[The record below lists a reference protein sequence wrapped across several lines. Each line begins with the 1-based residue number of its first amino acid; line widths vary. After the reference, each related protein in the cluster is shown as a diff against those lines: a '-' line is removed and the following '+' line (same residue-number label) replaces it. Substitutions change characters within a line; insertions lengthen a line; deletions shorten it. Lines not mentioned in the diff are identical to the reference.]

1 MKSRIANLELHL
13 VTGGAGFVGSALVR
27 RLVNCGYKVR
37 VLDNQFRGSF
47 DRLKDLKEKVYLFQ
61 ADIRDRDSVLKATED
76 VKCVWHLASING
88 TRYFYT
94 KPELVLDVGIRGFL
108 NVLDACMEKKVP
120 ELMLA
125 SSSEV
130 YQTPSQIPTNESVPM
145 SIPDPLNPR
154 YSYATAK
161 IASEIMALNYGR
173 KYFKRV
179 VIFRPHNVYG
189 PDMGW
194 DHVVP
199 RMVLRMRT
207 ICKKT
212 NESQIK
218 FPIQGTGKETRSFVF
233 IDDLID
239 GLMILLEKGEH
250 LGIYNI
256 GTTEEITIEH
266 LAKEIGKYF
275 RREAEIIPGEP
286 AKGSTLRRCPDIS
299 KITALGF
306 RPKCRLSDAL
316 PLVVRWYD
324 ENAGRAPEVRSE

>member
-1 MKSRIANLELHL
+1 VKSRIANLKLHL
-13 VTGGAGFVGSALVR
+13 VTGGAGFVGSQLVR
-27 RLVNCGYKVR
+27 RLINSGYRVR

-47 DRLKDLKEKVYLFQ
+47 DRLKDLEERIDFFQ

-76 VKCVWHLASING
+76 VKCIWHLASING

-94 KPELVLDVGIRGFL
+94 EPDLVLDVGVRGFL
-108 NVLDACMEKKVP
+108 NVLDACIEKKVP

-130 YQTPSQIPTNESVPM
+130 YQTPPQIPTNESVPM

-179 VIFRPHNVYG
+179 IIFRPHNVYG

-194 DHVVP
+194 EHVIP
-199 RMVLRMRT
+199 QMVLRMRT

-212 NESQIK
+212 NKSQIK
-218 FPIQGTGKETRSFVF
+218 FPIQGTGKETRAFVF
-233 IDDLID
+233 IDDFID
-239 GLMILLEKGEH
+239 GLMILLERGEH

-256 GTTEEITIEH
+256 GTTEEVTMEH
-266 LAKEIGKYF
+266 LAKETGKYF
-275 RREAEIIPGEP
+275 GREIEIVPGEP
-286 AKGSTLRRCPDIS
+286 AKGGTPRRCPDIS
-299 KITALGF
+299 KISALGY
-306 RPKCRLSDAL
+306 RPKCKLSNVL
-316 PLVVRWYD
+316 PLVIKWYD
-324 ENAGRAPEVRSE
+324 ENAGKAPEVKE

>member
-1 MKSRIANLELHL
+1 MESRIANLELHL

-27 RLVNCGYKVR
+27 RLINSGYRVR

-47 DRLKDLKEKVYLFQ
+47 DRLKDLKERINFFQ

-76 VKCVWHLASING
+76 VRCVWHLASING

-94 KPELVLDVGIRGFL
+94 KPELVLDVGVRGFL

-120 ELMLA
+120 ELMIA

-130 YQTPSQIPTNESVPM
+130 YQTPPQIPTNESVPM

-161 IASEIMALNYGR
+161 IVSEIMALNYGR

-194 DHVVP
+194 EHVIP
-199 RMVLRMRT
+199 QTVLRMRT

-218 FPIQGTGKETRSFVF
+218 FPIQVTGKETRAFVF
-233 IDDLID
+233 INDFID

-275 RREAEIIPGEP
+275 RREVEIIPGEP
-286 AKGSTLRRCPDIS
+286 VKGGTPRRCPDIS
-299 KITALGF
+299 KITALGY
-306 RPKCRLSDAL
+306 RPKYRLSDAL
-316 PLVVRWYD
+316 PQVIKWYD
-324 ENAGRAPEVRSE
+324 ENAGKAPVVKE